1 MRFLPIRAIVASV
14 ALSSL
19 SLPVL
24 ALSPLTESPHDYRI
38 KTVDYNERD
47 IARIDAVVGLTTHVW
62 LADGEE
68 YVTHAFGDPNAWE
81 LADNSNHIFIK
92 PKGADGDT
100 NLVLITNK
108 RVYNILLKY
117 IDSYASED
125 EQGNA
130 VENSIETPW
139 SMRNATV
146 QLRYN
151 YPEEERAKLLAEVQ
165 ASEEQQRI
173 AEAFDSPPTT
183 SETNL
188 DYYMSNDPN
197 SSAIAPESVWDDGQF
212 TYFKFPRGA
221 GLPNLYVIDS
231 DGEES
236 LVGTNV
242 EGSDNNILVGHRLA
256 EQWLIRSGN
265 RVVGVRNNA
274 YDPSRQVP
282 FTGTSSRDVRRVI
295 QGGGQ

>member
-1 MRFLPIRAIVASV
+1 MRFPLGSLLAAIAISALTPSAF
-14 ALSSL
+14 ALST
-19 SLPVL
+19 
-24 ALSPLTESPHDYRI
+24 LTESPHDYRI

-47 IARIDAVVGLTTHVW
+47 IAQIDVVVGLTTHIW
-62 LADGEE
+62 LDDGEE

-81 LADNSNHIFIK
+81 LADNSNHIFVK
-92 PKGADGDT
+92 PKGANGDT
-100 NLVLITNK
+100 NLVLITNE

-117 IDSYASED
+117 VGSYTTED

-146 QLRYN
+146 QLRYE
-151 YPEEERAKLLAEVQ
+151 YPDQARAQLLAEVQ
-165 ASEEQQRI
+165 ASAERERI
-173 AEAFDSPPTT
+173 DNGFTSPPTT
-183 SETNL
+183 SNTNL
-188 DYYMSNDPN
+188 DYAMSNDPN
-197 SSAIAPESVWDDGQF
+197 SRVIAPQSVWDDNQF

-231 DGEES
+231 DGEET

-242 EGSDNNILVGHRLA
+242 EGSDNNIIVAHRLA
-256 EQWLIRSGN
+256 EQWLIRSGS

-274 YDPSRQVP
+274 YDPASQAP
-282 FTGTSSRDVRRVI
+282 FTGTSSREVRRVI
-295 QGGGQ
+295 QGGNQ